1 MGVGCVSPPLKA
13 DSQREHNMGAT
24 VHAEGFLAVERLAPR
39 RINRASM
46 LGVSA
51 SFIGLYSFCSE
62 PNPQVTIE
70 NYKLFILV
78 DVRKDVAIS

>member
-1 MGVGCVSPPLKA
+1 
-13 DSQREHNMGAT
+13 
-24 VHAEGFLAVERLAPR
+24 
-39 RINRASM
+39 M

-51 SFIGLYSFCSE
+51 SFIGLYSLCSE